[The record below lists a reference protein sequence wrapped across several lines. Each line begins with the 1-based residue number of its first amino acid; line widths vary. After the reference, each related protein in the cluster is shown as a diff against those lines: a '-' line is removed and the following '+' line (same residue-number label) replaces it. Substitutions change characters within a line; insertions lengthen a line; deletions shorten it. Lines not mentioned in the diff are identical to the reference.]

1 MTDNRDIDEILASLD
16 ALLREGDSHN
26 DDMPVEPV
34 ESTLD
39 TDASDVDL
47 ETDIVFVESSV
58 EEFLDSDEVEGED
71 PAVEAV
77 PEEVTDWQEGGM
89 SRVVL
94 TEDMMVE
101 NPQVSLPL
109 SCSSERVSEGHAA
122 GGEASEPDTLAS
134 DNVVEDEAAQDVL
147 TDKSVTAEE
156 SNHDNSE
163 GVISEDVVAEPVMR
177 LHKQEVE
184 QLLALVSLDVSSHLQ
199 EMLPKLIKESLH
211 THLAD
216 MQHDSDKNINENN
229 KTSDDK

>member
-47 ETDIVFVESSV
+47 ETDIAFVESSV
-58 EEFLDSDEVEGED
+58 EEFLDSNEVEGED
-71 PAVEAV
+71 SAVEAV
-77 PEEVTDWQEGGM
+77 PEEATDWQEGGM

-101 NPQVSLPL
+101 NLQVSLPL
-109 SCSSERVSEGHAA
+109 SFNSESVSEGHAA
-122 GGEASEPDTLAS
+122 VGEVSEPDTLAS
-134 DNVVEDEAAQDVL
+134 DNVVEGEAVM
-147 TDKSVTAEE
+147 VGE

-163 GVISEDVVAEPVMR
+163 GVISEDAVAEPVMR

-199 EMLPKLIKESLH
+199 EILPKLMKESLH
-211 THLAD
+211 ARLAD
-216 MQHDSDKNINENN
+216 MQHDTKEDPN
-229 KTSDDK
+229 KS